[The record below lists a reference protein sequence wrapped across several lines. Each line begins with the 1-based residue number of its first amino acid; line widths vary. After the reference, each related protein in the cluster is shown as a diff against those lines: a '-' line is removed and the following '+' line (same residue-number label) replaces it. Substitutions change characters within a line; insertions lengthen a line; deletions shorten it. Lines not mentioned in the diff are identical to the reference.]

1 MLKYA
6 DVLVITE
13 TKLNGIFLTFWF
25 LVTGFSV
32 PYRLDQNKNRGDM
45 MIFIRDDIRSRL
57 ITKHVFPG
65 DIEGYLFSLILETFS
80 GYYLERITDHLK
92 VTHIISII

>member
-6 DVLVITE
+6 DVLVIAK
-13 TKLNGIFLTFWF
+13 TKLDDISLTFRF
-25 LVTGFSV
+25 LVTGFPA
-32 PYRLDQNKNRGDM
+32 PYRLDQNKNRGEM

-57 ITKHVFPG
+57 IMKHVFQD
-65 DIEGYLFSLILETFS
+65 DIEGYLLSLILETFS

-92 VTHIISII
+92 VTHTIPVI